1 MWTFETEVNLER
13 TREVMK
19 SSLRAAPRLL
29 LQAMSPCRR
38 RRTQLRIVETWTVSG
53 RFSRPGAGSKFQR
66 KLEPVQIK
74 TFTQGAIPRG
84 LQSLW
89 PEHMHLR
96 LRLAGL
102 LTHDCSSMR
111 ATRATRASLM
121 ARQFNL
127 IRLKPFHVAK
137 MRMLTVPM
145 F

>member
-1 MWTFETEVNLER
+1 METFETEVNLER

-19 SSLRAAPRLL
+19 SCIRAAPRPTI
-29 LQAMSPCRR
+29 QAMSQRLK
-38 RRTQLRIVETWTVSG
+38 RRTHLRIVETRTIPDG
-53 RFSRPGAGSKFQR
+53 FSCQGAGSKFQR

-74 TFTQGAIPRG
+74 IFKRGAIPRG

>member
-1 MWTFETEVNLER
+1 METFETEVNLER

-29 LQAMSPCRR
+29 LQAMSPRLR
-38 RRTQLRIVETWTVSG
+38 RRTHLQIVPTRTVSG
-53 RFSRPGAGSKFQR
+53 GFNRPGAGSKFQR

-74 TFTQGAIPRG
+74 IFKRGAIPRG